1 MNGFKQKWSC
11 GNAFKL
17 ANLEIH
23 VVDQS
28 GLEGKDRQ
36 SAGEGDEVA
45 KEREEASTEGGEGHV
60 RGASDESHE
69 HAVSRPLVA
78 SFLLETSVHE
88 FVERGCIHLLLI
100 INPAQ
105 TGKDFVPNDQ
115 YTAWP
120 KTL

>member
-1 MNGFKQKWSC
+1 M
-11 GNAFKL
+11 
-17 ANLEIH
+17 
-23 VVDQS
+23 VDQS

-36 SAGEGDEVA
+36 SAGEGNEVA

-60 RGASDESHE
+60 GSASDESHE

-100 INPAQ
+100 NPAQ
-105 TGKDFVPNDQ
+105 TSKDFVPNDQ
-115 YTAWP
+115 YTA
-120 KTL
+120 